1 MEEPVGFL
9 VAFLFPFHILGGA
22 AIGIAVRRVIENGF
36 KLKNLT
42 GNGFLLLWGGMF
54 GGIPLLFGLAM
65 GPGWFLPLQLIV
77 FLGTVILVA
86 WQFEW
91 LRNVYSLPEMWLAS
105 FGFVFLAIGAGIA
118 ASLLS
123 EGDTSGLL
131 FGLIF
136 GGVGGLLM
144 LIGIVS
150 MLRR

>member
-1 MEEPVGFL
+1 
-9 VAFLFPFHILGGA
+9 
-22 AIGIAVRRVIENGF
+22 
-36 KLKNLT
+36 
-42 GNGFLLLWGGMF
+42 MF

-144 LIGIVS
+144 LLGIVS